1 MYHRCKLYFTSIS
14 KSRDFIY
21 CRRYHMMKNMNKK
34 SICSS
39 GGGSITIYHESM
51 ITNDILKL
59 NDMIIKTKVLRLRSM
74 MLQTLAVVIFYTLK
88 MIHIM
93 IMILRMLIT

>member
-1 MYHRCKLYFTSIS
+1 MCHRCKFYFTSIS

-39 GGGSITIYHESM
+39 GGDSITIFHESM

-59 NDMIIKTKVLRLRSM
+59 NDMIIKNKVLRLRSV
-74 MLQTLAVVIFYTLK
+74 MLQILAVVIIYIIK

-93 IMILRMLIT
+93 IIILRG